1 MFVAA
6 LVGFL
11 IGLICSGLVSYVWVG
26 QLSMLVKSATL
37 GASESRLHS
46 SSFKSLNV
54 TNCPGESFT
63 QFQVSLLLRHSN

>member
-1 MFVAA
+1 MAA
-6 LVGFL
+6 LVGLL
-11 IGLICSGLVSYVWVG
+11 IGLICSGLAGYVWVS

-37 GASESRLHS
+37 GASESLIHS

-63 QFQVSLLLRHSN
+63 QIQVPSFETI

>member
-1 MFVAA
+1 MAA
-6 LVGFL
+6 LVGLL
-11 IGLICSGLVSYVWVG
+11 IGLICSGLAGYVWVG

-37 GASESRLHS
+37 GASESLIHS

-63 QFQVSLLLRHSN
+63 QFQVPSFETI